1 MNPYHEPSASGGRS
15 PARRPLRAALLVA
28 PAAALAAPAHAEKV
42 AQVSLLIGAA
52 EVVHAD
58 GSRTTLARGTPIR
71 VGDRVET
78 GSNGHVHLRFVDDG
92 AVSVRPDSVLEVQ
105 AYRYDAARPD
115 DNEVRLKLVRGTGR
129 SLSGAATEVDK
140 TRFRLNTPI
149 AAIGVR
155 GTDFVV
161 QATPSAVRATVADG
175 AIVVTPYGEACSA
188 GGLGPCEGMD
198 ARELSSAMGRVMA
211 VVRPGDEGARVVRAS
226 DLAIVRTAFADDGD
240 ASGHERGEQALNG
253 ARASGLLAA
262 EPTAAQQ
269 QRGNDRTAAE
279 MLTLAAVNVPDL
291 NRPTGLSS
299 QLVWGRWA
307 IMPEFNDRL
316 TMPFAIAQVNRNI
329 TVADEQAGLFRSTPV
344 QGGDIFQ
351 PVATGQVEF
360 RLTRASVTYESAA
373 GLEVAS
379 VRGANLTVDFDRRSF
394 ATALD
399 LRAAS
404 GVEGRLRMA
413 GDLRRDGLFA
423 ILDETQRIAGAL
435 SSDGK
440 EAGYLFAT
448 GTADSLFSGRTLW
461 GTGP

>member
-1 MNPYHEPSASGGRS
+1 MNSYHEPSASGSRS
-15 PARRPLRAALLVA
+15 SPRERLRAALLVA
-28 PAAALAAPAHAEKV
+28 VAAALFGPVHAEKV

-58 GSRTTLARGTPIR
+58 GSRSPLVRGTPIR

-78 GSNGHVHLRFVDDG
+78 GANGHVHLRFVDDG
-92 AVSVRPDSVLEVQ
+92 AVSIRPDSVLEVQ

-161 QATPSAVRATVADG
+161 QAAPSAVRATVADG
-175 AIVVTPYGEACSA
+175 AIVVTPYGQGCSA
-188 GGLGPCEGMD
+188 GGLGPCEGVD

-211 VVRPGDEGARVVRAS
+211 VVRPGDEGARLVHAS
-226 DLAIVRTAFADDGD
+226 DLAIIQTAFADDRD
-240 ASGHERGEQALNG
+240 AGARERDEQALNG
-253 ARASGLLAA
+253 ARASGQLAA

-291 NRPTGLSS
+291 NRPTSLTS

-307 IMPEFNDRL
+307 IAPEFNDRL
-316 TMPFAIAQVNRNI
+316 TMPFALARMGRHV
-329 TVADEQAGLFRSTPV
+329 TVADHGAGLFRSDPAEPGQTFEPT
-344 QGGDIFQ
+344 
-351 PVATGQVEF
+351 ASGQVEF
-360 RLTRASVTYESAA
+360 RLTRASASYESPG
-373 GLEVAS
+373 GLEVAI
-379 VRGANLTVDFDRRSF
+379 VRAGNLTVDFDRRNF

-399 LRAAS
+399 LRSMS
-404 GVEGRLRMA
+404 GAEGRLRMA
-413 GDLRRDGLFA
+413 GDLRPDGLFA
-423 ILDETQRIAGAL
+423 VTDTNQRVAGAL

-440 EAGYLFAT
+440 EAGYLFET
-448 GTADSLFSGRTLW
+448 GTVDSLFSGRTLW

>member
-1 MNPYHEPSASGGRS
+1 MDSYLEQSASSSWSS
-15 PARRPLRAALLVA
+15 PHRWLLAALLVWL
-28 PAAALAAPAHAEKV
+28 AAAPVGPARAEKV
-42 AQVSLLIGAA
+42 ARVSLLIGAA

-58 GSRTTLARGTPIR
+58 GSRTSLERGASIR

-78 GSNGHVHLRFVDDG
+78 GANGHVHLRFVDDG

-105 AYRYDAARPD
+105 SYRYDAARPD
-115 DNEVRLKLVRGTGR
+115 GNEVRLKLVRGTGR

-161 QATPSAVRATVADG
+161 QAGPSAVRATVADG
-175 AIVVTPYGEACSA
+175 AIVVAPYSEGCSA
-188 GGLGPCEGMD
+188 GGLGPCEGGQ
-198 ARELSSAMGRVMA
+198 ARELSSGMGRVMA
-211 VVRPGDEGARVVRAS
+211 VVRSGDDGARLVRAS
-226 DLAIVRTAFADDGD
+226 DLAIIRTALVDDRD
-240 ASGHERGEQALNG
+240 ASARERDEQTLNG

-291 NRPTGLSS
+291 NRAPGLSS

-307 IMPEFNDRL
+307 IAPEFNDRL
-316 TMPFAIAQVNRNI
+316 TIPFSLARLARHV
-329 TVADEQAGLFRSTPV
+329 TVADQGAGLFRSDPAGPAGT
-344 QGGDIFQ
+344 FQ
-351 PVATGQVEF
+351 PSASGQVEF
-360 RLTRASVTYESAA
+360 RLTRASASYESAG
-373 GLEVAS
+373 GLEVAI
-379 VRGANLTVDFDRRSF
+379 VRAGNLTVDFDRRSF

-404 GVEGRLRMA
+404 GAEGRLRMA
-413 GDLRRDGLFA
+413 GDLRSDGLFSVV
-423 ILDETQRIAGAL
+423 DEFQRVAGAL
-435 SSDGK
+435 STDGK
-440 EAGYLFAT
+440 EAGYLFVT
-448 GTADSLFSGRTLW
+448 GTAESLFSGRTLW